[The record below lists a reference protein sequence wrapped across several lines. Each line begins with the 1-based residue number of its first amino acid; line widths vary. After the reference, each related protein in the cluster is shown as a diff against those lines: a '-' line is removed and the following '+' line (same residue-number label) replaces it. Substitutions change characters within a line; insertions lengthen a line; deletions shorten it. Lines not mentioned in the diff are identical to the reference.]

1 MKEFVGG
8 AVPSSTTSDP
18 LAAITNTNG
27 LGFTNRRGKG
37 RAKSLCVVRRN
48 DEECHGSKENCDNSE
63 QNTPIASN
71 VSHLRMTA
79 MHPSVHPAIC
89 LCAQEQKDER
99 NKKDRER
106 RKRKEEESQVLN
118 KSATNSGVAPLGK
131 LSNISAADLMTCQL
145 EVNDS
150 STLHKERS
158 DASHLNIT
166 PRRLP
171 FTIINNVAHYGPNEV
186 PMSCVIQTTQ
196 NRDVKL
202 RNATLTPEQKQAKVD
217 RQRTR
222 RQALTN
228 EQRLEMNDRR
238 RVARQTLP
246 DVEIHDMNAR
256 QRSRRQSVTPG
267 ERSAH
272 LARHNELYATRRDK
286 PCAQSIALECPED
299 CSSSFLNPTPSF
311 ETTGD
316 VPATSSLQTELA
328 ADHLARSSNFDD
340 DMDSFMDDDTDDEH
354 YMFAGLGDDEDDEMV
369 QSDDDDTQA
378 LSSSIPD
385 PFDFVY
391 SNIPQSENVLK
402 PEPDCKHC
410 GAKRF
415 QYEPPG
421 FCCRDGKIKL
431 VENETPPELMRL
443 WTSSDPDAKHFR
455 DNIRYFNGHFSFTTL
470 GVSLD
475 SAFANMSSGVY
486 TFRAHGQ
493 IYHNIHSFSPK
504 ESGPEHLE
512 LYFYDDDP
520 TLSHRFHR
528 SPSLD

>member
-1 MKEFVGG
+1 M
-8 AVPSSTTSDP
+8 P
-18 LAAITNTNG
+18 I
-27 LGFTNRRGKG
+27 
-37 RAKSLCVVRRN
+37 
-48 DEECHGSKENCDNSE
+48 GS
-63 QNTPIASN
+63 
-71 VSHLRMTA
+71 
-79 MHPSVHPAIC
+79 
-89 LCAQEQKDER
+89 ER
-99 NKKDRER
+99 FFYVE
-106 RKRKEEESQVLN
+106 
-118 KSATNSGVAPLGK
+118 
-131 LSNISAADLMTCQL
+131 
-145 EVNDS
+145 
-150 STLHKERS
+150 ERS

-272 LARHNELYATRRDK
+272 LARRNELYAARRDK
-286 PCAQSIALECPED
+286 PCTQSIALECPED
-299 CSSSFLNPTPSF
+299 CSSSLLNPTPSF

-378 LSSSIPD
+378 PSSSIPD

-421 FCCRDGKIKL
+421 FCCRDGEIKL
-431 VENETPPELMRL
+431 VENETPPE
-443 WTSSDPDAKHFR
+443 
-455 DNIRYFNGHFSFTTL
+455 I
-470 GVSLD
+470 VSLRCHICLFD
-475 SAFANMSSGVY
+475 A
-486 TFRAHGQ
+486 
-493 IYHNIHSFSPK
+493 I
-504 ESGPEHLE
+504 
-512 LYFYDDDP
+512 FYP
-520 TLSHRFHR
+520 
-528 SPSLD
+528 P

>member
-1 MKEFVGG
+1 
-8 AVPSSTTSDP
+8 
-18 LAAITNTNG
+18 
-27 LGFTNRRGKG
+27 
-37 RAKSLCVVRRN
+37 
-48 DEECHGSKENCDNSE
+48 
-63 QNTPIASN
+63 
-71 VSHLRMTA
+71 
-79 MHPSVHPAIC
+79 
-89 LCAQEQKDER
+89 
-99 NKKDRER
+99 
-106 RKRKEEESQVLN
+106 
-118 KSATNSGVAPLGK
+118 
-131 LSNISAADLMTCQL
+131 
-145 EVNDS
+145 
-150 STLHKERS
+150 
-158 DASHLNIT
+158 
-166 PRRLP
+166 
-171 FTIINNVAHYGPNEV
+171 
-186 PMSCVIQTTQ
+186 MSCVIQTTQ

-272 LARHNELYATRRDK
+272 LARRNELYAARRDK
-286 PCAQSIALECPED
+286 PCTQSIALECPED
-299 CSSSFLNPTPSF
+299 CSSSLLNPTPSF

-340 DMDSFMDDDTDDEH
+340 GIIYICFYLYSQFVPFLILTLYSTKLDMDSFMDDDTDDEH

-378 LSSSIPD
+378 PSSSIPD

-421 FCCRDGKIKL
+421 FCCRDGEIKL
-431 VENETPPELMRL
+431 VENETPPE
-443 WTSSDPDAKHFR
+443 
-455 DNIRYFNGHFSFTTL
+455 I
-470 GVSLD
+470 VSLRCHICLFD
-475 SAFANMSSGVY
+475 A
-486 TFRAHGQ
+486 
-493 IYHNIHSFSPK
+493 I
-504 ESGPEHLE
+504 
-512 LYFYDDDP
+512 FYP
-520 TLSHRFHR
+520 
-528 SPSLD
+528 P

>member
-48 DEECHGSKENCDNSE
+48 DEDQPFADDRDASFSTPSNLPMCTGAHGDVTNLTHAEVVRKRARNWY
-63 QNTPIASN
+63 AS
-71 VSHLRMTA
+71 LT
-79 MHPSVHPAIC
+79 
-89 LCAQEQKDER
+89 QEQKDER

-106 RKRKEEESQVLN
+106 RKRKKEESQVLN

-340 DMDSFMDDDTDDEH
+340 VN
-354 YMFAGLGDDEDDEMV
+354 A
-369 QSDDDDTQA
+369 
-378 LSSSIPD
+378 
-385 PFDFVY
+385 
-391 SNIPQSENVLK
+391 
-402 PEPDCKHC
+402 
-410 GAKRF
+410 
-415 QYEPPG
+415 
-421 FCCRDGKIKL
+421 
-431 VENETPPELMRL
+431 MRL
-443 WTSSDPDAKHFR
+443 F
-455 DNIRYFNGHFSFTTL
+455 
-470 GVSLD
+470 
-475 SAFANMSSGVY
+475 
-486 TFRAHGQ
+486 
-493 IYHNIHSFSPK
+493 
-504 ESGPEHLE
+504 
-512 LYFYDDDP
+512 
-520 TLSHRFHR
+520 
-528 SPSLD
+528 

>member
-1 MKEFVGG
+1 M
-8 AVPSSTTSDP
+8 P
-18 LAAITNTNG
+18 I
-27 LGFTNRRGKG
+27 
-37 RAKSLCVVRRN
+37 
-48 DEECHGSKENCDNSE
+48 GS
-63 QNTPIASN
+63 
-71 VSHLRMTA
+71 
-79 MHPSVHPAIC
+79 
-89 LCAQEQKDER
+89 ER
-99 NKKDRER
+99 FFYVE
-106 RKRKEEESQVLN
+106 
-118 KSATNSGVAPLGK
+118 
-131 LSNISAADLMTCQL
+131 
-145 EVNDS
+145 
-150 STLHKERS
+150 ERS

-316 VPATSSLQTELA
+316 VPA
-328 ADHLARSSNFDD
+328 
-340 DMDSFMDDDTDDEH
+340 
-354 YMFAGLGDDEDDEMV
+354 
-369 QSDDDDTQA
+369 
-378 LSSSIPD
+378 I
-385 PFDFVY
+385 
-391 SNIPQSENVLK
+391 
-402 PEPDCKHC
+402 EP
-410 GAKRF
+410 
-415 QYEPPG
+415 
-421 FCCRDGKIKL
+421 
-431 VENETPPELMRL
+431 
-443 WTSSDPDAKHFR
+443 
-455 DNIRYFNGHFSFTTL
+455 
-470 GVSLD
+470 
-475 SAFANMSSGVY
+475 AN
-486 TFRAHGQ
+486 
-493 IYHNIHSFSPK
+493 
-504 ESGPEHLE
+504 
-512 LYFYDDDP
+512 
-520 TLSHRFHR
+520 
-528 SPSLD
+528 